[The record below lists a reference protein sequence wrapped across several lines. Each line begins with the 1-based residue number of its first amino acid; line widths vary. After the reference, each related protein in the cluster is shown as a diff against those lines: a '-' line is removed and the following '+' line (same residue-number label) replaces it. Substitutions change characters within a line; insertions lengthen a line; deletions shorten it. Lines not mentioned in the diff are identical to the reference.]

1 MIIIHSTEIN
11 FYLLQISVLIKEKN
25 IFRIYSVYLRG
36 LTVLNLWV
44 RTGLVLLS
52 QHLFYVKCVI
62 SIYRSNHLEVFYNL
76 SSLVRSS
83 LKTHFM
89 PMFPLFY
96 TPKVTRKPKFS
107 DVCRGYR
114 KGAMARNE
122 LKPKLLLKI
131 NPKRFRFSKNKPPT
145 YYYYWK

>member
-1 MIIIHSTEIN
+1 MIIIHSTEID

-62 SIYRSNHLEVFYNL
+62 SIYKSNHLEVFYNL

-83 LKTHFM
+83 
-89 PMFPLFY
+89 
-96 TPKVTRKPKFS
+96 
-107 DVCRGYR
+107 
-114 KGAMARNE
+114 
-122 LKPKLLLKI
+122 
-131 NPKRFRFSKNKPPT
+131 
-145 YYYYWK
+145 